1 MFFLMAT
8 LCAGLACDNY
18 VIDTMSEKDCTS
30 EITLATMSYRVEQIT
45 LLGSFKDVQCVS
57 EDAPITDLIYA
68 RALPAKAL

>member
-1 MFFLMAT
+1 MAT

-18 VIDTMSEKDCTS
+18 IIDTISEKDCTN
-30 EITLATMSYRVEQIT
+30 EVTLSTMSYRVEQIA
-45 LLGSFKDVQCVS
+45 LLGSFKDIQCVS